1 MSTLFED
8 VKNKMIAIK
17 AKTEEAAE
25 REHDACSELKTK
37 VQEIASKEDEAAGYH
52 RRIQFLR
59 KKLEDAQAETDEKES
74 RLKELNDKADAEAVK
89 GRELTYAEVETDEQL
104 RELEHQVQEAQS
116 AAETAHMR
124 LNEAQRKLTVIE
136 NELSRSEIR
145 KDTAVKRVEELEHMI
160 RTAGENLRKLEQE
173 DVLASE
179 RETDSQQKI
188 QILEE
193 ELKVQIEKCEET
205 ERLESTK
212 LRLIDELTTDI
223 EFWNSKKLK
232 LLNEID
238 AMESMD

>member
-1 MSTLFED
+1 MSSLFED

-17 AKTEEAAE
+17 AKTEEAVE
-25 REHDACSELKTK
+25 REHVASSQLKK
-37 VQEIASKEDEAAGYH
+37 QKLEIASKDDEAAGY
-52 RRIQFLR
+52 RRHIEFLR
-59 KKLEDAQAETDEKES
+59 KKLEETLVETDVKGS

-104 RELEHQVQEAQS
+104 RELEHQVQLAQS
-116 AAETAHMR
+116 AAETANMR

-145 KDTAVKRVEELEHMI
+145 KDTAVKRVEELEDMI
-160 RTAGENLRKLEQE
+160 RKAGENLRKLEQE
-173 DVLASE
+173 DVRASE

-193 ELKVQIEKCEET
+193 ELKARIEKCEDT
-205 ERLESTK
+205 ERLETTK
-212 LRLIDELTTDI
+212 LRLIDDLTTDI

-238 AMESMD
+238 ALEHMD